1 MNALPTSLLQRLLE
15 RPAPFALL
23 YRPESNGPGLLD
35 VIRGEALELHGLA
48 DLPLDEPGPGLPRHD
63 LLALIPYR
71 HAGADSLPADRRA
84 RLRGAR

>member
-1 MNALPTSLLQRLLE
+1 MQRLLE

-71 HAGADSLPADRRA
+71 RSPSAASRRSTTA
-84 RLRGAR
+84 RRCWR

>member
-48 DLPLDEPGPGLPRHD
+48 DLPLDHRRRQRQLD
-63 LLALIPYR
+63 LHPV
-71 HAGADSLPADRRA
+71 HADRQRYCGQ
-84 RLRGAR
+84 RGGRGRRR

>member
-35 VIRGEALELHGLA
+35 VIRGETL
-48 DLPLDEPGPGLPRHD
+48 
-63 LLALIPYR
+63 
-71 HAGADSLPADRRA
+71 
-84 RLRGAR
+84 

>member
-35 VIRGEALELHGLA
+35 VIRGETLELHGLA
-48 DLPLDEPGPGLPRHD
+48 DLPPRQ
-63 LLALIPYR
+63 PC
-71 HAGADSLPADRRA
+71 AGNHGSNQASTHQA
-84 RLRGAR
+84 

>member
-35 VIRGEALELHGLA
+35 VIRSSCTAW
-48 DLPLDEPGPGLPRHD
+48 PTCRWTN
-63 LLALIPYR
+63 
-71 HAGADSLPADRRA
+71 PARA
-84 RLRGAR
+84 CRAMTCWR

>member
-48 DLPLDEPGPGLPRHD
+48 DLPLDEPG
-63 LLALIPYR
+63 
-71 HAGADSLPADRRA
+71 
-84 RLRGAR
+84 

>member
-35 VIRGEALELHGLA
+35 VIAARRSNCTAW
-48 DLPLDEPGPGLPRHD
+48 PTCRWT
-63 LLALIPYR
+63 
-71 HAGADSLPADRRA
+71 SPARA
-84 RLRGAR
+84 CRAMTCWR